1 MLVLLATVLSTA
13 IPLRFTCAMH
23 ISAFGSQ
30 TRMSF
35 LLLSACVVL
44 SILHET

>member
-1 MLVLLATVLSTA
+1 MRFLLATVLFTA
-13 IPLRFTCAMH
+13 FTWATH

-30 TRMSF
+30 TRMSL

-44 SILHET
+44 FILHET